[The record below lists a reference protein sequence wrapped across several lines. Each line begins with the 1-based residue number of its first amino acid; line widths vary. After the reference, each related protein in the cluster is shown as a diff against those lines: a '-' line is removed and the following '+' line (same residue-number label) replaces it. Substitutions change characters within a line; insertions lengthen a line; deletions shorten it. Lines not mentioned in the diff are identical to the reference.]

1 MIKLIKC
8 VSIFTLV
15 IFVTGCKG
23 NGQGNCDKWYV
34 EANSSLNDYYLDNDE
49 ANLKLSMAIIEKGY
63 NLCPDFESRFVDLKI
78 TLLLLM
84 KEYERGY
91 SFIDSLEESSFEP
104 SYKKV
109 LYLKTFKA
117 LSLEKKGDIAGRDG
131 HFEELV
137 GEIEDYI
144 SSNPSSEE
152 AIADLFYTKLRFE
165 EKEKVIREIEL
176 MQSSSHIDDKEF
188 LNALKESIKAA
199 PTM

>member
-8 VSIFTLV
+8 VSVFTVV

-23 NGQGNCDKWYV
+23 NGQENCDGWYV

-49 ANLKLSMAIIEKGY
+49 ANLKLSMDIVEKGY
-63 NLCPDFESRFVDLKI
+63 NSCPDFESKFVDFKI

-84 KEYERGY
+84 KEYEQGY
-91 SFIDSLEESSFEP
+91 SFIDSLEESGFKP
-104 SYKKV
+104 SYKKI

-131 HFEELV
+131 HFEELI
-137 GEIEDYI
+137 GEIEDYL
-144 SSNPSSEE
+144 SSNPSSKE
-152 AIADLFYTKLRFE
+152 AIADLFHTKLKFE
-165 EKEKVIREIEL
+165 EKAKVIREIEL
-176 MQSSSHIDDKEF
+176 MQSLNNFDDKDF
-188 LNALKESIKAA
+188 LDALKESIKAA